1 MNQSNIPPKNPQKID
16 EEITAYLD
24 GELTGEALG
33 NIEKRLATDNAFRSR
48 LQDLDRGWML
58 LNELPQSEV
67 HQNFAATTVEMVA
80 LHEQHP
86 GNAKY
91 GGSAGQLIQQ
101 WAFVG
106 FAVLAACLTG
116 FILSTA
122 IAALL
127 SACGLL
133 KNHNDAVLEN
143 FPILQNLD
151 KYKLVEN
158 IAFVQAISHIDHFS
172 NSSTDATNPLPPHV
186 DNTAARKA
194 HIDRMKPADKTR
206 LHNAQEYFMA
216 LSADEQSKLR
226 DLHQQLVNDPNANDL
241 IGALGQY
248 HEWYKLLDPREHVE
262 LRIRTRDD
270 RIAYVK
276 TLLARPQATIKSPFT
291 RQDREIVLDWLRR
304 TAMRKQDVLLRGAN
318 QKQQK
323 EVQLLSGLER
333 HRRLTTL
340 LWKQWRNNDILQEPT
355 FDEQRYIAIKE
366 RLSPAARK
374 QLNKQSSVE
383 EEVRI
388 LLNEVRF
395 MTMIGPAQ
403 KGRDNV
409 PGPAARRQPSP
420 EQLRDFFKRLPAQK
434 RDQMKQLPRK
444 EYYRELL
451 REYYRDLQSQPSRKP
466 DRGPPGGKNRTRRD
480 SKNRGPIN
488 NGGPKKQ

>member
-323 EVQLLSGLER
+323 EIRQLTKSER
-333 HRRLTTL
+333 QRRLTTL
-340 LWKQWRNNDILQEPT
+340 LWKQWRKNDILQEPT

-366 RLSPAARK
+366 RLSPTARK

-409 PGPAARRQPSP
+409 PGPAARRQPSR
-420 EQLRDFFKRLPAQK
+420 EQLKDYFKRLPKQK
-434 RDQMKQLPRK
+434 RAQMKQLSPG
-444 EYYRELL
+444 EYRRELL
-451 REYYRDLQSQPSRKP
+451 REYHRDLQSQPSRKP